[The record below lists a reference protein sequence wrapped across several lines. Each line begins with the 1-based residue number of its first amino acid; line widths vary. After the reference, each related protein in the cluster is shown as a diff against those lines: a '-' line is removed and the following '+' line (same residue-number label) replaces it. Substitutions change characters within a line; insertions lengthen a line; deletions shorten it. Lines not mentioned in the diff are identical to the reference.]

1 MTHEEEQELETLRLW
16 AKDVFIYAEDTL
28 GIKPAE
34 PLNELLGVKI
44 PYTDSFGVRR
54 EALLFDLDGR
64 LVYHD
69 LSFYTADMFQNQSKR
84 DFKVYNGTRFTWQ
97 QTITLEAYNRAI
109 NTFGKDSFDGIKRWI
124 TVRSGH
130 GTGKTAT
137 MSIIALHFL
146 WCFFGAQ
153 IGMTANTDQQVND
166 IFMKEFY
173 VWKSKLPDNMKASIV
188 QTDDHIRM
196 EAEKDWFLR
205 AQVARA
211 EKPEALAGLHGKY
224 ILILVDE
231 ASGVP
236 NKVYE
241 VMKGALTGDNF
252 IVMYYSNPTRT
263 EGEFFDSHKAGSPF
277 TKLHFS
283 SLESPIV
290 KDGYCERW
298 EEEYGVNS
306 DEYRIRVKGEF
317 ASTAEMDDK
326 GWIPL
331 FANVTVHFEEENN
344 QKINGA
350 VIGVDPSGSGKDHS
364 TIVVRDNIYM
374 KLVLR
379 EQTSSP
385 KDGARKVETI
395 RDAYN
400 CSSNDIGLDAF
411 GLGAKWVAEIGTK
424 IGESVNALLLDKP
437 REETKDKYATFNAE
451 LAWKFREWC
460 ANGGIIITNNKK
472 EWLRE
477 MSKVKYKRDGQS
489 RIMIQPKV
497 EYKKENGFSP
507 DRFDAGKYTFFRDEP
522 TRKVILT
529 KNELE
534 KQEMEEFVR
543 KAGNKNDNDGSYSS
557 I

>member
-1 MTHEEEQELETLRLW
+1 MTHEEEQELETLRIW

-34 PLNELLGVKI
+34 PLNELLGAKI
-44 PYTDSFGVRR
+44 PYTDSYGVKR

-69 LSFYTADMFQNQSKR
+69 LSFYTVDMFQNQSKR
-84 DFKVYNGTRFTWQ
+84 DFKVYNGSRFTWQ

-173 VWKSKLPDNMKASIV
+173 VWKSKLPDNMKASIR
-188 QTDDHIRM
+188 QTDDHIRI
-196 EAEKDWFLR
+196 EEEKDWFLR

-298 EEEYGVNS
+298 EEEYGVHS

-331 FANVTVHFEEENN
+331 FANVPIMFEEERG
-344 QKINGA
+344 QIINGA

-364 TIVVRDNIYM
+364 TAVVRDNIYM
-374 KLVLR
+374 KIAFR
-379 EQTSSP
+379 EQTSTP
-385 KDGARKVETI
+385 KDGARKVETV
-395 RDAYN
+395 RDAYR
-400 CSSNDIGLDAF
+400 CTSNDIGIDAF
-411 GLGAKWVAEIGTK
+411 GLGAKWVGEIETK

-451 LAWKFREWC
+451 LSWKFREWC
-460 ANGGIIITNNKK
+460 LNGGIIITNNKK

-477 MSKVKYKRDGQS
+477 MNKIKYKRDGQG
-489 RIMIQPKV
+489 RIMLQPKI
-497 EYKKENGFSP
+497 EYKKVNGFSP
-507 DRFDAGKYTFFRDEP
+507 DRFDAGKYTFFRDDP
-522 TRKVILT
+522 TRPVILT

-534 KQEMEEFVR
+534 RHEAEEFMR
-543 KAGNKNDNDGSYSS
+543 KAGTTKTDSS
-557 I
+557 FSSV

>member
-1 MTHEEEQELETLRLW
+1 MNDTEIQELETLRAW
-16 AKDVFIYAEDTL
+16 AKDVFLYVEDTL
-28 GIKPAE
+28 KIKPAE
-34 PLNELLGVKI
+34 PLNELINVEI
-44 PYTDSFGVRR
+44 PYTDKHGYKHK
-54 EALLFDLDGR
+54 AKLFDVDGR
-64 LVYHD
+64 LVYQD
-69 LSFYTADMFQNQSKR
+69 LSFYTVDMFKNQSKN
-84 DFKVYNGTRFTWQ
+84 DFKRYKGSRLTWQ
-97 QTITLEAYNRAI
+97 QTVTLEAYNRAI
-109 NTFGKDSFDGIKRWI
+109 NTFGKDSFDDVKRWI

-173 VWKSKLPDNMKASIV
+173 VWKGRLPDEMKASIN
-188 QTDDHIRM
+188 QTDDHIRI
-196 EAEKDWFLR
+196 EDEKDWFLR

-263 EGEFFDSHKAGSPF
+263 EGEFFDSHKAGSKY

-298 EEEYGVNS
+298 AEEYGVDS

-331 FANVTVHFEEENN
+331 FGNVNVHFEPERG
-344 QKINGA
+344 QIINGA
-350 VIGVDPSGSGKDHS
+350 IIGVDPSGSGKDHS

-374 KLVLR
+374 KLVMR
-379 EQTSSP
+379 EQTSTP

-395 RDAYN
+395 RDVYHAT
-400 CSSNDIGLDAF
+400 SNDIGIDAF
-411 GLGAKWVAEIGTK
+411 GVGAKWVAEIDTK
-424 IGESVNALLLDKP
+424 IGESVNALLTDKP
-437 REETKDKYATFNAE
+437 REETKDKYSTFNAE
-451 LAWKFREWC
+451 LAWKMREWLV
-460 ANGGIIITNNKK
+460 NGGIIITNNPKEWKK
-472 EWLRE
+472 ELD
-477 MSKVKYKRDGQS
+477 KIKYKRDGQG
-489 RIMIQPKV
+489 RIMLQPKT
-497 EYKKENGFSP
+497 EFKKDNGFSP
-507 DRFDAGKYTFFRDEP
+507 DRFDGAKHTFFRDNP
-522 TRKVILT
+522 NKPVILT

-534 KQEMEEFVR
+534 RVEAEEFMQ
-543 KAGNKNDNDGSYSS
+543 KANQTEEDTDMSS
-557 I
+557 W